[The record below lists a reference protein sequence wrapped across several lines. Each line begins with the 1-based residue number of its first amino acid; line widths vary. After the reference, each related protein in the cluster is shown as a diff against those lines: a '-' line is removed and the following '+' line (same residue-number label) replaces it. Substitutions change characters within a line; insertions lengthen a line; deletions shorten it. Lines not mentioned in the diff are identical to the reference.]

1 MQNEN
6 EDLGAGFIMFI
17 IIFQESNAT
26 HGDEICF
33 HTLLFLRFLASCLE
47 FFCVKWARSPLGV
60 LF

>member
-26 HGDEICF
+26 HGERNLF
-33 HTLLFLRFLASCLE
+33 PHLALFTLPCKLFGVFLC
-47 FFCVKWARSPLGV
+47 
-60 LF
+60 